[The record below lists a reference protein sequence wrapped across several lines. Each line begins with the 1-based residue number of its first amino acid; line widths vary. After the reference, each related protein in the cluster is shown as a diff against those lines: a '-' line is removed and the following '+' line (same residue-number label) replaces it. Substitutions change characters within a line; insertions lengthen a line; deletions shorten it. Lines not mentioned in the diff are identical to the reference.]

1 MSPGTRTFV
10 HVFSTFGAGGPQ
22 IRAVQLLAHL
32 GPSARHVIQA
42 MDGCTEA
49 MAQLPPGLDVRLAP
63 PPPRGSLHKT
73 VKAQRAFFARE
84 SPDLVLTYNWGAIES
99 VIAARRERLPLVHH
113 EDGFGPEETQRRL
126 RRRNWMRWWALSLSG
141 GVPVIVPSQ
150 VLQGIALAEWGLGTG
165 YVHHLPNG
173 VDLAR
178 FRPAV
183 RMPST
188 EFVVGTVGGL
198 RAEKDQAM
206 LLQAMHRLDAGR
218 CVIVGG
224 GALDAELRALAQS
237 LDLAARVHFAGPVTD
252 TSQSY
257 AAFDVFALSSRTEQM
272 PMVLL
277 EAMACGL
284 PVVATDVGDVRR
296 ILPAEG
302 QPFVVP
308 ARDPE
313 AFASALRVL
322 REDAGLRQRLG
333 AANRRV
339 VEERYESRLCL
350 DRFAT
355 IYRGAMR

>member
-1 MSPGTRTFV
+1 MSSGTRTFV

-32 GPSARHVIQA
+32 GPSVRHVIQA
-42 MDGCTEA
+42 MDGCTDA
-49 MAQLPPGLDVRLAP
+49 KAQLPVGLDVRFAP
-63 PPPRGSLHKT
+63 PPPRGGFHKT
-73 VKAQRAFFARE
+73 VRAQRVFFAKE
-84 SPDLVLTYNWGAIES
+84 QPDLVLTYNWGAIES
-99 VIAARRERLPLVHH
+99 VNAARHERLPRVHH

-126 RRRNWMRWWALSLSG
+126 RRRNWMRWWVLSLSG
-141 GVPVIVPSQ
+141 AVPVIVPSQ
-150 VLQGIALAEWGLGTG
+150 VLQGIALAEWGLGSG
-165 YVHHLPNG
+165 NVHHLPNG

-178 FRPAV
+178 FRPAS
-183 RMPST
+183 RTPST

-206 LLQAMHRLDAGR
+206 LLHAMERLDTGR

-224 GALDAELRALAQS
+224 GALDGELRALASS
-237 LDLAARVHFAGPVTD
+237 LDLSARVHFAGPVTD
-252 TSQSY
+252 TSASY

-296 ILPAEG
+296 ILPEEG
-302 QPFVVP
+302 QAFVVP

-313 AFASALRVL
+313 AFGNALGIL
-322 REDAGLRQRLG
+322 RDDAELRRRLG

-339 VEERYESRLCL
+339 VEARYESRLCL
-350 DRFAT
+350 DRFAA